1 MSLKFALE
9 AWSAWAPDKTRLLDW
24 QAWALDQPL
33 DQQKQAEPGQPDIS
47 AVPAMQRRRMSSL
60 SRMAFATAST
70 CSASLA
76 INPCCIF
83 ASRHGEL
90 KRTVKII
97 ESLVKLEDVSP
108 TDFSL
113 SVFNTALGLYSIFTQ
128 NRAPSTMV
136 VGGEDTFGS
145 ALIEARTYLHRFPEI
160 PVLLVYFDEPLPE
173 PLSPMEDPPGSP
185 FSIAL
190 LFSATGSA
198 NVQVDFAPSNGAAR
212 DRRNPGLDFLKFYL
226 SGKKQGAIVTERTRW
241 QWSRL

>member
-9 AWSAWAPDKTRLLDW
+9 AWSAWAPDKTRLDDW
-24 QAWALDQPL
+24 QAWAINQPYP
-33 DQQKQAEPGQPDIS
+33 AEPGQPDVS

-60 SRMAFATAST
+60 SKMAFATAST
-70 CSASLA
+70 CSAALTIS
-76 INPCCIF
+76 PCCIF

-97 ESLVKLEDVSP
+97 ESLVQLEDVSP

-113 SVFNTALGLYSIFTQ
+113 SVFNTALGLYSIFTR
-128 NRAPSTMV
+128 NKGPSTMV

-145 ALIEARTYLHRFPEI
+145 ALIEAKTYLNRFPEV

-173 PLSPMEDPPGSP
+173 PLSSMEDSPGSS
-185 FSIAL
+185 FSMAL
-190 LFSATGSA
+190 LFSANGSP
-198 NVQVDFAPSNGAAR
+198 NVQVDFAHSNGAPR

-226 SGKKQGAIVTERTRW
+226 SGRDQGSVVTERTRW

>member
-9 AWSAWAPDKTRLLDW
+9 AWSAWAPDKTRLADW
-24 QAWALDQPL
+24 QAWALDQHVP
-33 DQQKQAEPGQPDIS
+33 AEPGQPDIS

-60 SRMAFATAST
+60 TKMAFATAYS
-70 CSASLA
+70 CSSPLLVA
-76 INPCCIF
+76 PCCIF

-113 SVFNTALGLYSIFTQ
+113 SVFNTALGLYSIFMQ
-128 NRAPSTMV
+128 NKAPSTMV

-145 ALIEARTYLHRFPEI
+145 ALIEAKTYLGRFPEV

-173 PLSPMEDPPGSP
+173 PLSSMEDPPGSP

-190 LFSATGSA
+190 LFSAMA
-198 NVQVDFAPSNGAAR
+198 NPNIQVDFTPSSGAPR
-212 DRRNPGLDFLKFYL
+212 DKRNPGLEFLKFYL
-226 SGKKQGAIVTERTRW
+226 AGKPEGSVTTERTRW
-241 QWSRL
+241 HWSRL

>member
-1 MSLKFALE
+1 
-9 AWSAWAPDKTRLLDW
+9 
-24 QAWALDQPL
+24 
-33 DQQKQAEPGQPDIS
+33 
-47 AVPAMQRRRMSSL
+47 MSSL
-60 SRMAFATAST
+60 SKMAFATAYT

-76 INPCCIF
+76 VSPCCIF

-97 ESLVKLEDVSP
+97 DSLVKLEDVSP

-113 SVFNTALGLYSIFTQ
+113 SVFNTALGLYSIFTG
-128 NRAPSTMV
+128 NKAPSTMV

-145 ALIEARTYLHRFPEI
+145 ALIEAQTYLHRFPDI

-173 PLSPMEDPPGSP
+173 PLSSMEDPPGSP

-190 LFSATGSA
+190 LFSANGIP
-198 NVQVDFAPSNGAAR
+198 NVQVDFAPRNGAPR
-212 DRRNPGLDFLKFYL
+212 DKRNPGLDFLKFYL
-226 SGKKQGAIVTERTRW
+226 SGKERGSVVTERTRW